1 MVVCVTR
8 YKVFTA
14 TILFYEGFNS
24 FWKGMD
30 RMEQIPF
37 KQLIKEKFPD
47 LSTGQKKVAKY
58 LIENLNQAAFKT
70 AFQIGRQAAVS
81 ETTVIRLSY
90 ALGFESFSEMQT
102 IIQEDLLQQNQADNR
117 NSNLMEFCTGDPFK
131 RVILNEIQILKQLI
145 NSANIQ
151 EIWKAVDAIIKAD
164 QVLIAGHMLS
174 HAAAYWFSYM
184 LGSIRDHVTLCS
196 PTGEFVEKFANLT
209 NNSVVVFFSFPRYSN
224 DSIKLA
230 EYVVENGICLIAV
243 TDRLLSPVG
252 RISDIV
258 LTTEENAE
266 TGSNSIA
273 SVISLVDL
281 IIEGI
286 HERDPE
292 RIQSHQKNLEKMYS
306 SFHVFYE

>member
-1 MVVCVTR
+1 MIV
-8 YKVFTA
+8 YISEKGLTA
-14 TILFYEGFNS
+14 TKILNEGFPS
-24 FWKGMD
+24 FGKDG
-30 RMEQIPF
+30 RMEQISF
-37 KQLIKEKFPD
+37 QQLVRNKFSD
-47 LSTGQKKVAKY
+47 LSAGQKKVAKY

-70 AFQIGRQAAVS
+70 AFQIGRHAAVS

-90 ALGFESFSEMQT
+90 ALGFEGFSEMQT
-102 IIQEDLLQQNQADNR
+102 TIQQGLIQENQAENEYSIRLPFR
-117 NSNLMEFCTGDPFK
+117 NSDPFK
-131 RVILNEIQILKQLI
+131 RVILNEIQLLKQLI
-145 NSANIQ
+145 NRANVE

-184 LGSIRDHVTLCS
+184 LGSIRNHVTLVS
-196 PTGEFVEKFANLT
+196 PTGEFFEKFSNLT
-209 NNSVVVFFSFPRYSN
+209 KESVVVVFSFPRYSN
-224 DSIKLA
+224 DTIKLA
-230 EYVVENGICLIAV
+230 EFVADNEVCLISV

-286 HERDPE
+286 HEKDQE
-292 RIQSHQKNLEKMYS
+292 RIHHHQQKLEKMYS
-306 SFHVFYE
+306 SFNVFND

>member
-1 MVVCVTR
+1 M
-8 YKVFTA
+8 KD
-14 TILFYEGFNS
+14 ILRHG
-24 FWKGMD
+24 KDDG
-30 RMEQIPF
+30 MEQLPF
-37 KQLIKEKFPD
+37 QQLVKEKFPF
-47 LSTGQKKVAKY
+47 LSAGQKKVANY

-90 ALGFESFSEMQT
+90 ALGFESFSEMQA
-102 IIQEDLLQQNQADNR
+102 IIQEELLQQSQPGYR
-117 NSNLMEFCTGDPFK
+117 NVSLKEYRSSDSFK
-131 RVILNEIQILKQLI
+131 RVILNEIQLLKQLI
-145 NSANIQ
+145 NQTNVQ

-196 PTGEFVEKFANLT
+196 PTGEFFEKFCNLT
-209 NNSVVVFFSFPRYSN
+209 ENSVVVVFSFPRYSN
-224 DSIKLA
+224 DTIKLA
-230 EYVVENGICLIAV
+230 ECVAKHGICLITV

-258 LTTEENAE
+258 LTTEENAQ

-286 HERDPE
+286 HEKDQE
-292 RIQSHQKNLEKMYS
+292 RIQIHQQKLEKLYS
-306 SFHVFYE
+306 SFDVFNE

>member
-1 MVVCVTR
+1 
-8 YKVFTA
+8 
-14 TILFYEGFNS
+14 
-24 FWKGMD
+24 
-30 RMEQIPF
+30 MEPLPF
-37 KQLIKEKFPD
+37 QQLVKEKFPV
-47 LSTGQKKVAKY
+47 LSAGQKKVANY

-102 IIQEDLLQQNQADNR
+102 IIQEELLQQSKPEYR
-117 NSNLMEFCTGDPFK
+117 NFSMKQYRSADPFK
-131 RVILNEIQILKQLI
+131 RVILNEIQLLKQLI
-145 NSANIQ
+145 NQSNVQ
-151 EIWKAVDAIIKAD
+151 EIWKAVDCLIKAD
-164 QVLIAGHMLS
+164 QILIAGHMLS

-184 LGSIRDHVTLCS
+184 LSSIRDNVTLCS
-196 PTGEFVEKFANLT
+196 PTGEFFEKFCNLT
-209 NNSVVVFFSFPRYSN
+209 ENSVVVVFSLPRYSN
-224 DSIKLA
+224 DTIKLA
-230 EYVVENGICLIAV
+230 ECVAEHGICLITV

-258 LTTEENAE
+258 LTTEENAQ

-286 HERDPE
+286 HEKDQE
-292 RIQSHQKNLEKMYS
+292 RIQSHQQKLEKLYS
-306 SFHVFYE
+306 SFDVFNE